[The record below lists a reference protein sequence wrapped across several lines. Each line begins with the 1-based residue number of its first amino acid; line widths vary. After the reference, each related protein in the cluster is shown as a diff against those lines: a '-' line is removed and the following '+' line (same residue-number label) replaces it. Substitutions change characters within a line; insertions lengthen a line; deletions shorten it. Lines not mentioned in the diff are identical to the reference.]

1 MAEVGFLEG
10 KEYHA
15 RCNLVPLETYPSFCW
30 FMLSN
35 AYICAVEKRNEGFF
49 LSSRLAASQARRDD
63 RGGILTCNETEGLC
77 QQWILTLR
85 NKADLFLFSCDLGQK
100 WPCFLLPRQQMNYIV
115 TALTLDSKCRTWGNI
130 SHGDLFAF
138 FFLPCTRPLPPPP
151 LLSAREIFRIRRGK

>member
-1 MAEVGFLEG
+1 MLHSGDGSWRGGTVMAEVGFLEG

-85 NKADLFLFSCDLGQK
+85 NKADLFLFSCDLG
-100 WPCFLLPRQQMNYIV
+100 
-115 TALTLDSKCRTWGNI
+115 
-130 SHGDLFAF
+130 
-138 FFLPCTRPLPPPP
+138 
-151 LLSAREIFRIRRGK
+151 